1 MGYNYVEN
9 DFIPVI
15 DAGAEGKMAYLCFE
29 NRRKTILERESLA
42 GSNMRQKYNERGIF
56 LGVTKKA
63 TVFRDPDFK
72 AFSADGHEWDGY
84 YSAVKSAF
92 PQERLYSGPEESLLR
107 EVYSLRAKLFGDRP
121 YSALWDGEG
130 KQTTVAGID
139 QSNLCERV
147 WNKDT
152 FVFYLS
158 SPEYKADFSRDL
170 KRASDSGKKIYV
182 LVFPDDPV
190 LPRPVTA
197 ESLAS
202 GVRYVP
208 LTLKGQSGV
217 CDLEEV
223 PYDAALADSIYRNDA
238 ALIAYGEDGLISAR
252 GLRVP
257 ADVRVRPVGLFAR
270 AMTNLFT
277 RPAVSRIYVP
287 AGFDITPYITLKWR
301 TKLTYYHLAVLAG
314 EIGDRAY
321 TLTPEQA
328 ASLAPD
334 LFFRFYDDHIP
345 PVRSDG
351 EFDGNDLYRAAELFW
366 QKKLSSLKGIRPIH
380 ACFDKKD
387 FTKVEPDWN
396 AAEKRDHLLVDG
408 VVVSPGTN
416 VRVLTFDGKAVS
428 PREYF
433 YDELGNKRKIVT
445 NFTFFFTPKLVTIY
459 NELRRDRPKER
470 IGGFSGTVGYSL
482 FKTDGKR
489 HETIPPY
496 AKPCVAAGKNGFTS
510 FTFRAGGGKVE
521 IGGETFRWEKENVN
535 EERGDITLYT
545 PLLSAKDEEKD
556 PRSYVLTVGDGALN
570 VSIVGEEILCI
581 RRGDVTLPC
590 IGAVLSLKGREA
602 ERLERLLGAPDPDGY
617 YAVGDLAPVITM
629 DKPDEFTQE
638 EWDSFDWIVGGGIK
652 LIDGE
657 EEINEDN
664 YLELFRA
671 EGWLSPLSR
680 QTQETDQ
687 HVISLQ
693 PRTAVGITK
702 KGELAVLVYSGR
714 SNVSA
719 GANYFEMCR
728 AAKLLVPDL
737 RSLTSF
743 DGGGSSVFGLVEGKV
758 FTEINL
764 PAITNESTLGMGR
777 QISSFIVIDID

>member
-1 MGYNYVEN
+1 
-9 DFIPVI
+9 
-15 DAGAEGKMAYLCFE
+15 MAYLCFE
-29 NRRKTILERESLA
+29 NRRRSILERESLA
-42 GSNMRQKYNERGIF
+42 GSNMRQKFNERGIF

-63 TVFRDPDFK
+63 TVFRDPL
-72 AFSADGHEWDGY
+72 FSEFSVNASEWDEY
-84 YSAVKSAF
+84 YSSVKAAF
-92 PQERLYSGPEESLLR
+92 PMERIYEGTDESLLR
-107 EVYSLRAKLFGDRP
+107 KVFSLRSKLFGDRP
-121 YSALWDGEG
+121 YSALWDGKG
-130 KQTTVAGID
+130 KETTVAGID
-139 QSNLCERV
+139 QSKLCEGV
-147 WNKDT
+147 WNKNT
-152 FVFYLS
+152 LVFYLS
-158 SPEYKADFSRDL
+158 SPEYKADLTRDL
-170 KRASDSGKKIYV
+170 ARASGSGKRIYV

-190 LPRPVTA
+190 LPRPETVKC
-197 ESLAS
+197 LAQ
-202 GVRYVP
+202 GVRYIP
-208 LTLKGQSGV
+208 LALKGQSGV
-217 CDLEEV
+217 SDFEDV
-223 PYDAALADSIYRNDA
+223 PYDADLADAVDRGDA
-238 ALIAYGEDGLISAR
+238 ALVGYGEDALISAR

-277 RPAVSRIYVP
+277 HPAVSRIYVP
-287 AGFDITPYITLKWR
+287 AGFDITPYITLKGR
-301 TKLTYYHLAVLAG
+301 TKLTYYHLAVLAD
-314 EIGDRAY
+314 EIGDMAY
-321 TLTPEQA
+321 TLPPEQA
-328 ASLAPD
+328 ARLAPD

-345 PVRSDG
+345 PIRSDG
-351 EFDGNDLYRAAELFW
+351 EFEGGDLYRATEVFW

-433 YDELGNKRKIVT
+433 YNENGNKRKIVT

-459 NELRRDRPKER
+459 NGLRRDRPRER
-470 IGGFSGTVGYSL
+470 IGGFSGTVGYSM

-496 AKPCVAAGKNGFTS
+496 SKPCVAAGKNGFTS

-545 PLLSAKDEEKD
+545 PLLSAQDEEKD
-556 PRSYVLTVGDGALN
+556 PHSYVLTVGDGAVN

-590 IGAVLSLKGREA
+590 IGAVLSLKGKEA
-602 ERLERLLGAPDPDGY
+602 EKLERLLGASDPEGY
-617 YAVGDLAPVITM
+617 YDVGDLAPVITM
-629 DKPDEFTQE
+629 DKPDDFTQE

-728 AAKLLVPDL
+728 AARLLVPEL

-743 DGGGSSVFGLVEGKV
+743 DGGGSSVFGLVEGSV

-777 QISSFIVIDID
+777 QISSFIVVDID